1 MFPQVKTQFSL
12 SQRNFLV
19 TETHL
24 TVAPLMKNWNPRKL
38 LTLVHIHFITSYN
51 YHDGVGKRWHLVKKY
66 QNTRSYYSNNQMK
79 FWPKVGPGNK

>member
-1 MFPQVKTQFSL
+1 MQVKTQFSL

-38 LTLVHIHFITSYN
+38 LTLEHVHFITSYN
-51 YHDGVGKRWHLVKKY
+51 YHDGVGKRWHLVKKIPKY
-66 QNTRSYYSNNQMK
+66 EVVLQYSNNQMK